1 MTGRPKTD
9 LRHLTVHHR
18 HRVGRVA
25 LVIALALGAPSCG
38 DESSINTADTD
49 SSMPASSRSPSSSP
63 TTTASVGTDPDETT
77 TARVYF
83 LRDEK
88 VSPVGRTVDGRTPAR
103 GALEALLKGP
113 GDNTGHVSSI
123 PSGTTLLGISVAG
136 GVATVDLSGE
146 FASGGGSMSML
157 TRVAQ
162 VVFTLTQFPT
172 VTSVSFRIDGSP
184 VDAIDGEGV
193 LVDPPRTRSD
203 FEDQTPAI
211 LVESPL
217 PGTRLESPFTATGT
231 SNTFEATYLYSLTDS
246 AGTVLAE
253 GFGTAT
259 SGTGTRGTFSQE
271 IVYAEAAPGAAVLK
285 LFESSANDGSDINVV
300 EIPVE
305 LS

>member
-1 MTGRPKTD
+1 
-9 LRHLTVHHR
+9 
-18 HRVGRVA
+18 
-25 LVIALALGAPSCG
+25 
-38 DESSINTADTD
+38 
-49 SSMPASSRSPSSSP
+49 
-63 TTTASVGTDPDETT
+63 
-77 TARVYF
+77 
-83 LRDEK
+83 
-88 VSPVGRTVDGRTPAR
+88 
-103 GALEALLKGP
+103 
-113 GDNTGHVSSI
+113 
-123 PSGTTLLGISVAG
+123 
-136 GVATVDLSGE
+136 
-146 FASGGGSMSML
+146 ML

-172 VTSVSFRIDGSP
+172 VTSVSFHLDGSP
-184 VDAIDGEGV
+184 VNAIGGEGV

-231 SNTFEATYLYSLTDS
+231 SNTFEATYLYSLTDA

-271 IVYAEAAPGAAVLK
+271 IAYAEAAPGTAVLK